1 VTVAAVTMT
10 TMTVSAV
17 TMRTM
22 TVTAVSTGAHYF
34 RGNFAPPGS

>member
-1 VTVAAVTMT
+1 MAAVTVT

-34 RGNFAPPGS
+34 RGNFALPGS